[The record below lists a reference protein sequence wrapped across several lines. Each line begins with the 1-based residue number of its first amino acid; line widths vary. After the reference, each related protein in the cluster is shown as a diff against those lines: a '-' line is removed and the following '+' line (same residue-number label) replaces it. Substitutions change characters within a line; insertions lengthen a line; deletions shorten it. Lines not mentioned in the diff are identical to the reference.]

1 MSAGEVEQLLL
12 PFGHTSSQRRSD
24 FLVAA
29 PNRAAVRLLT
39 GAWPGAQLAL
49 VGPESCGKSHLAR
62 IWAEEHGAAVVDAQA
77 LDGAAP
83 GPLVIEDVDR
93 APLADAAE
101 RALFHL
107 YNTVGAGGGALLLTG
122 RRPPAQWPV
131 RLPDLASRLSALP
144 PAEIA
149 EPDDILLSSLL
160 VKLSRDRQLVVPPR
174 VVQQIAARIERS
186 YTAANVI
193 LAALDRASL
202 AERRTISHKLAADVL
217 DRLAED

>member
-1 MSAGEVEQLLL
+1 MSASEVEQLLL

-101 RALFHL
+101 RA
-107 YNTVGAGGGALLLTG
+107 
-122 RRPPAQWPV
+122 RR
-131 RLPDLASRLSALP
+131 LDLCHRPYHDAISATL
-144 PAEIA
+144 
-149 EPDDILLSSLL
+149 DGM
-160 VKLSRDRQLVVPPR
+160 
-174 VVQQIAARIERS
+174 IAAGRFPKI
-186 YTAANVI
+186 V
-193 LAALDRASL
+193 
-202 AERRTISHKLAADVL
+202 
-217 DRLAED
+217 